1 MLDAVK
7 EGDGERLMRLYKAY
21 AHSHAY
27 STFLLTLQVNAY
39 LTPRTKLSLF
49 STFFLCLLLH
59 LDLYIL
65 ELN

>member
-27 STFLLTLQVNAY
+27 STFLLTLSGECVSDPSHQII
-39 LTPRTKLSLF
+39 F
-49 STFFLCLLLH
+49 
-59 LDLYIL
+59 I
-65 ELN
+65 